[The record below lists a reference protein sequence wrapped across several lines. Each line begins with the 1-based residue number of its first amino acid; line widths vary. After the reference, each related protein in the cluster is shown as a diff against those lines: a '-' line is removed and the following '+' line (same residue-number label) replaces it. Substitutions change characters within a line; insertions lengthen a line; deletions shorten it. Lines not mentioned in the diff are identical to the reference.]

1 MQQLWRIHNRGE
13 ELAMSEQYNNQEDI
27 RETSRV
33 NGEDVSTIERCLT
46 FESADLILYISTKH
60 VIEIIN
66 NHSITTLPL
75 LPPYIKGIIN
85 LRGQILPVMDL
96 LQLMEKESDSFEP
109 RGKFCIIVLDIDSVS
124 LGIIVDSV
132 RQVIDID
139 LKNVR
144 PIPLKRQ
151 QKLLNGMVTMEDGSV
166 FMSIDCQALC
176 APY

>member
-1 MQQLWRIHNRGE
+1 
-13 ELAMSEQYNNQEDI
+13 MSEQLNTQDLQDM
-27 RETSRV
+27 SDM
-33 NGEDVSTIERCLT
+33 DVEEEASTIERCLT
-46 FESADLILYISTKH
+46 FESGELVLYISTNY

-66 NHSITTLPL
+66 NHTITTLPL
-75 LPPYIKGIIN
+75 MPSYIKGIIN
-85 LRGQILPVMDL
+85 LRGQILPVVDIQ
-96 LQLMEKESDSFEP
+96 QLMGKYDPDAPEKT
-109 RGKFCIIVLDIDSVS
+109 CIIVLDIDSVS

-166 FMSIDCQALC
+166 FMSIDCQALST
-176 APY
+176 PQ

>member
-1 MQQLWRIHNRGE
+1 MAEQATLNE
-13 ELAMSEQYNNQEDI
+13 EIL
-27 RETSRV
+27 ETPDT
-33 NGEDVSTIERCLT
+33 EEVSTVERCLT
-46 FESADLILYISTKH
+46 FKSGDLILYISTKH

-75 LPPYIKGIIN
+75 VPPYIKGIIN
-85 LRGQILPVMDL
+85 LRGQILPVVDI
-96 LQLMEKESDSFEP
+96 QLRM
-109 RGKFCIIVLDIDSVS
+109 GKSETEYRNETCIIVLDIDSVS

-151 QKLLNGMVTMEDGSV
+151 QKLLDGMVTMEDGSV
-166 FMSIDCQALC
+166 FMSVDCQAL
-176 APY
+176 AKAQY

>member
-1 MQQLWRIHNRGE
+1 
-13 ELAMSEQYNNQEDI
+13 MSEQLNNQELLDI
-27 RETSRV
+27 EEVETDDEES
-33 NGEDVSTIERCLT
+33 SSIERCLT
-46 FESADLILYISTKH
+46 FESGDLILYISTNY

-75 LPPYIKGIIN
+75 MPPYIQGIIN
-85 LRGQILPVMDL
+85 LRGQILPVVDIQ
-96 LQLMEKESDSFEP
+96 QLMGKEESDCS
-109 RGKFCIIVLDIDSVS
+109 GQTCIIVLDIDSVS

-139 LKNVR
+139 LKNVK

-166 FMSIDCQALC
+166 FMSIDCQAL
-176 APY
+176 ATPQ

>member
-1 MQQLWRIHNRGE
+1 MADQTTLNE
-13 ELAMSEQYNNQEDI
+13 EIYETPNAD
-27 RETSRV
+27 ETSTV
-33 NGEDVSTIERCLT
+33 ERCLT
-46 FESADLILYISTKH
+46 FKSGDLILYISTKH

-75 LPPYIKGIIN
+75 VPPYIKGIIN
-85 LRGQILPVMDL
+85 LRGQILPVVDIQMR
-96 LQLMEKESDSFEP
+96 M
-109 RGKFCIIVLDIDSVS
+109 GKSETEYDNETCIIVLDIDSVS

-151 QKLLNGMVTMEDGSV
+151 QKLLDGMVTMEDGSV
-166 FMSIDCQALC
+166 FMSVDCQALTK
-176 APY
+176 AQY

>member
-1 MQQLWRIHNRGE
+1 
-13 ELAMSEQYNNQEDI
+13 MSEQLNTQDLQEMSD
-27 RETSRV
+27 TS
-33 NGEDVSTIERCLT
+33 GEEVSTVERCLT
-46 FESADLILYISTKH
+46 FESGDLVLYISTNY

-66 NHSITTLPL
+66 NHTITTLPL
-75 LPPYIKGIIN
+75 MPSYIKGIIN
-85 LRGQILPVMDL
+85 LRGQILPVVDIQ
-96 LQLMEKESDSFEP
+96 QLMGQYDPDGPEKN
-109 RGKFCIIVLDIDSVS
+109 CIIVLDIDSVS

-166 FMSIDCQALC
+166 FMSIDCQALST
-176 APY
+176 PQ

>member
-1 MQQLWRIHNRGE
+1 MAEQATLNE
-13 ELAMSEQYNNQEDI
+13 EIL
-27 RETSRV
+27 ETPDT
-33 NGEDVSTIERCLT
+33 EEVSTVERCLT
-46 FESADLILYISTKH
+46 FKSGDLILYISTKH

-75 LPPYIKGIIN
+75 VPPYIKGIIN
-85 LRGQILPVMDL
+85 LRGQILPVVDIQMR
-96 LQLMEKESDSFEP
+96 M
-109 RGKFCIIVLDIDSVS
+109 GKSETEYRNETCIIVLDIDSVS

-151 QKLLNGMVTMEDGSV
+151 QKLLDGMVTMEDGSV
-166 FMSIDCQALC
+166 FMSVDCQAL
-176 APY
+176 AKAHY